1 MWMGCGGLPFTAYAQ
16 GDVQMTQYWALPTA
30 FNPAATG
37 QTDYLRIRGAA
48 RLQWVG
54 IHHAPHSFLVLADS
68 PLKFGRKQHIGLGVG
83 MMQESLGLFSNLG
96 LNVQAS
102 YKLKV
107 LKGLLSI
114 GVEAGYYD
122 QKFKGSEVD
131 IPDGDDYHE
140 SGDEAIPTQ
149 DIAGNAFDFSVGLE
163 YSHPWFW
170 FGIGG
175 KHLLQPTISMSV
187 EGSETSEDQKFET
200 VLPRMVYF
208 IGGSNIPIKNSLFEL
223 QPSFL
228 VKTDFKSAT
237 ADITMRARYNK
248 FISFGIGYRWQDA
261 VSAMVGV
268 DFKGFFIGYSYD
280 YPLSAIGKVS
290 SGSHEVVVG
299 YQLKLDFNG
308 KNRNKHKSIRLM

>member
-1 MWMGCGGLPFTAYAQ
+1 ME
-16 GDVQMTQYWALPTA
+16 
-30 FNPAATG
+30 
-37 QTDYLRIRGAA
+37 
-48 RLQWVG
+48 
-54 IHHAPHSFLVLADS
+54 VLWD
-68 PLKFGRKQHIGLGVG
+68 F
-83 MMQESLGLFSNLG
+83 
-96 LNVQAS
+96 NVQFI
-102 YKLKV
+102 L
-107 LKGLLSI
+107 I
-114 GVEAGYYD
+114 NEFIED
-122 QKFKGSEVD
+122 IVD
-131 IPDGDDYHE
+131 MAE
-140 SGDEAIPTQ
+140 SRD
-149 DIAGNAFDFSVGLE
+149 
-163 YSHPWFW
+163 
-170 FGIGG
+170 
-175 KHLLQPTISMSV
+175 
-187 EGSETSEDQKFET
+187 
-200 VLPRMVYF
+200 LPRMVYF

-308 KNRNKHKSIRLM
+308 KNRNKHKSIRIM